1 MKYKILVVDDDTEH
15 RTYLKGLLATE
26 GYSVSTADRAAE
38 GLSSASKS
46 RPDLIISDVAMP
58 GMSGFT
64 FCRKLKADRRTSGVP
79 VILMSGAKTEEH
91 EQATGIEEGADD
103 YLLKPFTPR
112 LLMAKIKAVLRRFD
126 APGELKEVLKDE
138 GLTLDVETR
147 TADLKGKRIP
157 LTRKEFD
164 LLTTL
169 LRKQGRVVSVPYLLE
184 TVWGYDPS
192 DYSDPHTV
200 ETHVSSLRRKMG
212 TRLAKKIVTIPT
224 RGYQFAKPA

>member
-15 RTYLKGLLATE
+15 RNFLKGLLAAE
-26 GYSVSTADRAAE
+26 GYSVAVSEKATDALLAVA
-38 GLSSASKS
+38 KS
-46 RPDLIISDVAMP
+46 RPDLIVSDVAMP
-58 GMSGFT
+58 QMSGFT
-64 FCRKLKADRRTSGVP
+64 FCRKLKADKRTAGVP
-79 VILMSGAKTEEH
+79 VILMSGEKTEEH

-112 LLMAKIKAVLRRFD
+112 LLLAKVKAVLRRFD
-126 APGELKEVLKDE
+126 APAELKEVLRDE

-184 TVWGYDPS
+184 TVWGYDPT

-224 RGYQFAKPA
+224 RGYQFAKA